1 MRRFRVDAS
10 KKIVAAVDYDSSDY
24 LSTVIAPVIG
34 SFADSKFK
42 QVADR
47 INGELRTIAE
57 EYQVSAINLG
67 EALINACPH
76 ISARYK
82 QVESIFPDVYYY
94 VEECGEATW
103 IYLETPLF
111 NSNRYNEFLD
121 KLDQQGYYTD
131 RGNFVCDLHDKHVEL
146 WVPHGHATGE
156 AIAYCL
162 DEMGMPAPNGVD
174 FLSGD
179 LPEIYKQF
187 IDDYCKFIINYC
199 EKRIDIALTSY
210 II

>member
-1 MRRFRVDAS
+1 M
-10 KKIVAAVDYDSSDY
+10 KKYIKAAISENTTVSLDGEWIDNLDS
-24 LSTVIAPVIG
+24 
-34 SFADSKFK
+34 DSAF
-42 QVADR
+42 DP
-47 INGELRTIAE
+47 I
-57 EYQVSAINLG
+57 
-67 EALINACPH
+67 
-76 ISARYK
+76 
-82 QVESIFPDVYYY
+82 
-94 VEECGEATW
+94 
-103 IYLETPLF
+103 F

>member
-34 SFADSKFK
+34 SFADSKFR
-42 QVADR
+42 QVADQ
-47 INGELRTIAE
+47 INGELHTIAE
-57 EYQVSAINLG
+57 EYQVSNIALG
-67 EALINACPH
+67 DALITACQH
-76 ISARYK
+76 IPARYK
-82 QVESIFPDVYYY
+82 QVESIFPDVYYC
-94 VEECGEATW
+94 VEECGDATW
-103 IYLETPLF
+103 IYLMTPLY
-111 NSNRYNEFLD
+111 NSTRYNEFLD
-121 KLDQQGYYTD
+121 KIYEQGYYTD
-131 RGNFVCDLHDKHVEL
+131 RGNFVCDLHAKQVEL
-146 WVPHGHATGE
+146 LVPHGPAVGE

-162 DEMGMPAPNGVD
+162 DEMGMSAPNGVD

-199 EKRIDIALTSY
+199 EKRMDIALTEY
-210 II
+210 LI